1 MSDKANYFKI
11 GIFVIV
17 ATVAGVVAIVI
28 LGAGALFQN
37 RIYIET
43 YIQESVQGLE
53 VGSPFKFRGVQIGKV
68 ERIELVTLKYPTEH
82 RYIRVV
88 ASLLPEAVGVSSK
101 EAVEGGGLKK
111 EIKRG
116 LRVRLAS
123 QGLTGTAYIEADYL
137 ESDRNPLL
145 PIDWKPVYPYIPS
158 APSTITRL
166 SESLE
171 RIMYNLE
178 QINLQGL
185 TTKLERSLNAMSK
198 TMENANIEN
207 IGNRVEELLVGLQET
222 NRSIIAVLGNERLDP
237 IFEDVSKTVAAA
249 RRIAEN
255 TEKPVAELAK
265 TLPRLAKDIKGP
277 LDNLMQAMPEAAKN
291 IKSLAG
297 KLDEA
302 SGELPEALVQ
312 LKRTLKRLDQ
322 LISSQQRDIGVAV
335 ENFRIVSQ
343 NLKELSENAKRH
355 PSRILFGGPPE
366 PVEKK

>member
-17 ATVAGVVAIVI
+17 ATVAGVVAVVI
-28 LGAGALFQN
+28 LGAGALFQEK
-37 RIYIET
+37 IYVET

-53 VGSPFKFRGVQIGKV
+53 VGSPLKFRGVQIGKV

-88 ASLLPEAVGVSSK
+88 ASLMPEAIGVDSAK
-101 EAVEGGGLKK
+101 TVEGEGLEK

-123 QGLTGTAYIEADYL
+123 QGLTGAAYLEADYL

-185 TTKLERSLNAMSK
+185 TTKLERSLNGLSK
-198 TMENANIEN
+198 TMENANIKN
-207 IGNRVEELLVGLQET
+207 IGTRVEELLVDLQET
-222 NRSIIAVLGNERLDP
+222 NRRIIAVLGNERLDP
-237 IFEDVSKTVAAA
+237 IFEDILKTAAAA

-255 TEKPVAELAK
+255 TEKPVTELAK

-277 LDNLMQAMPEAAKN
+277 LDNLMKTMPEAAKN
-291 IKSLAG
+291 INSLAV

-302 SGELPEALVQ
+302 SGELPEVIVQ

-322 LISSQQRDIGVAV
+322 LISSRQSDISIAV

-343 NLKELSENAKRH
+343 NLKELSEEAKRY
-355 PSRILFGGPPE
+355 PSKVLFGGPPE
-366 PVEKK
+366 PVENK

>member
-11 GIFVIV
+11 GIFVIA
-17 ATVAGVVAIVI
+17 ATVAGIVAIVI
-28 LGAGALFQN
+28 LGAGALLQDK
-37 RIYIET
+37 IYVET
-43 YIQESVQGLE
+43 YIQESVQGLD
-53 VGSPFKFRGVQIGKV
+53 VGSPLKFRGVQIGKV
-68 ERIELVTLKYPTEH
+68 ERIELVTMQYATEY
-82 RYIRVV
+82 RYIRVL
-88 ASLLPEAVGVSSK
+88 ASLQPEAVGVDAE
-101 EAVEGGGLKK
+101 EAVGDDGLEK
-111 EIKRG
+111 ELRRG

-123 QGLTGTAYIEADYL
+123 QGLTGAAYLEADYL
-137 ESDRNPLL
+137 EPGRYPLL
-145 PIDWKPVYPYIPS
+145 TIDWEPSYPYIPS

-185 TTKLERSLNAMSK
+185 TTKLERSLNAMSR
-198 TMENANIEN
+198 TMENANMEN
-207 IGNRVEELLVGLQET
+207 IGVRIEELLVDLKET
-222 NRSIIAVLGNERLDP
+222 NRRIKDVLGNERLDP
-237 IFEDVSKTVAAA
+237 IFEDVSKSAAAA
-249 RRIAEN
+249 RRIVES
-255 TEKPVAELAK
+255 TEKPVAEFAE
-265 TLPRLAKDIKGP
+265 TLPRLVKDIKGP
-277 LDNLMQAMPEAAKN
+277 LDNLMKTMPEAAKKIN
-291 IKSLAG
+291 SLAG